1 MDTISTYD
9 HTAITCPIQEKAFQK
24 QEFWRGVKDALP
36 IMLGF
41 IPFAL
46 VLGASAVG
54 AGFKWYELS
63 LLTTTNLAGGSEFTV
78 VSLWQNPLNIP
89 LIVAM
94 ATLVNSRHI
103 IMGATFSLLLKGMP
117 KKKALP
123 LLFVMIDES
132 WAMAIADAQKHG
144 RKALNVPYYLGV
156 AILLCLTWIVF
167 TTAGAYFAP
176 LIGDL
181 KQYGMD
187 MAFTAVFLVL
197 LKGMWRGFQ
206 AALPWLASLLGAGLC
221 HHLFDGAW
229 YVAVG
234 ALAGV
239 ATAFFMGD
247 DRTEKN

>member
-1 MDTISTYD
+1 MTASISPQIINYD
-9 HTAITCPIQEKAFQK
+9 EHQNIKSVQK
-24 QEFWRGVKDALP
+24 QEFLRGLKDAIP

-63 LLTTTNLAGGSEFTV
+63 FLTTTNLAGGSEFTV
-78 VSLWQNPLNIP
+78 VSLWNNPLNIP

-103 IMGATFSLLLKGMP
+103 IMGATFSLLLKGIP
-117 KKKALP
+117 KKKALA

-132 WAMAIADAQKHG
+132 WALAIADAQKSG
-144 RKALNVPYYLGV
+144 KSALNVPYYLGV
-156 AILLCLTWIVF
+156 AFLLCLTWIVF
-167 TTAGAYFAP
+167 TSAGAYFAP

-197 LKGMWRGFQ
+197 LKGMWRGIRP
-206 AALPWLASLLGAGLC
+206 AVPWLVSLISAGVC
-221 HHLFDGAW
+221 YHLFAGAW
-229 YVAVG
+229 HVAVG
-234 ALAGV
+234 AVMGV
-239 ATAFFMGD
+239 ITAFVMADNG
-247 DRTEKN
+247 EN

>member
-1 MDTISTYD
+1 M
-9 HTAITCPIQEKAFQK
+9 
-24 QEFWRGVKDALP
+24 
-36 IMLGF
+36 MLGF

-54 AGFKWYELS
+54 AGFKWYELAF
-63 LLTTTNLAGGSEFTV
+63 LTTTNLAGGSEFTV
-78 VSLWQNPLNIP
+78 VSLWNNPLNIP

-117 KKKALP
+117 KRKALP

-132 WAMAIADAQKHG
+132 WAMSIADAHKHNH
-144 RKALNVPYYLGV
+144 KSLNVPYYLGV
-156 AILLCLTWIVF
+156 AGLLCLTWIIF

-181 KQYGMD
+181 KQFGMD

-197 LKGMWRGFQ
+197 LKGMWRGVK
-206 AALPWLASLLGAGLC
+206 AALPWLASLMTAGFMYHTL
-221 HHLFDGAW
+221 DGAW
-229 YVAVG
+229 YVAGG
-234 ALAGV
+234 ALVGVITAYLAG
-239 ATAFFMGD
+239 
-247 DRTEKN
+247 EK